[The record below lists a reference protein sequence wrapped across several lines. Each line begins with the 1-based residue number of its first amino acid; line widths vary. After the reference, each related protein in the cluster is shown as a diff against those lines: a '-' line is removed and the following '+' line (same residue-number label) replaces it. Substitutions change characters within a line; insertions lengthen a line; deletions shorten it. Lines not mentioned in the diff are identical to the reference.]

1 MAAGRSF
8 AEYVKNKCYND
19 LFNAAERYTKAN
31 WSNLDLY
38 MRHVNN
44 VGRLDVEDVT
54 IQRVYVRDLPG
65 TKVAFEV
72 GVEVDLVVHER
83 SSRNDE
89 YDECF
94 PWLKIYC
101 DGDLAKGLS
110 DWQIYNVEPYS
121 KKNAPLNSLSDALV
135 PYIPNDRLEEVATQ
149 FLKDYYPEALR
160 ITPYGQNPIWV
171 DPQMLAERM
180 GLTIVTKRI
189 KKDASVFGQLY
200 FVDTDAEFYDSKDDS
215 VKIVSVPEKTIIV
228 DPMNFLLRNL
238 GSVNNTVIHECVHYD
253 KHKKVFELEK
263 LFNHDASCISCEVV
277 GGALSSVDKNA
288 TEMMERQANQLT
300 PRIQMPAEPFT
311 AKTKEYIAKFM
322 RETSAKHEC
331 DVMEMVIEQLG
342 IVFGVSKQ
350 SAKIRLVEL
359 GFDGAI
365 GTYTYLDGHY
375 VKPHGFKKGSV
386 KVNQTFSL
394 SFQEAAIEHFTNPEL
409 RQLTESG
416 DYLFVDNHFV
426 YNASLYVEIDECG
439 RLQLTDY
446 ARSHMDEC
454 CLLFDI
460 KVTSKIGND
469 YHTACFL
476 NREPSDVTFEIKYH
490 NGFRN
495 APQERQIAMR
505 KKQQEE
511 WLNIRRQMTDDPEQC
526 MDLLLDWRN
535 MKYTELADA
544 IDINERTIRR
554 TVKGVTSPKVETAVR
569 ICFALRLPPV
579 ISEKLLD
586 ALNCK
591 LKPMDPNHQWIKEA
605 LVLKY
610 PEGFDA
616 ASEWLYD
623 YGIEI

>member
-8 AEYVKNKCYND
+8 AEYVKSKCYNG
-19 LFNAAERYTKAN
+19 LYSAAERYTKAN
-31 WSNLDLY
+31 WSNLDLNLW
-38 MRHVNN
+38 HVNN
-44 VGRLDVEDVT
+44 VGRLEVEDVT

-72 GVEVDLVVHER
+72 DLVVHER
-83 SSRNDE
+83 SSRYDE
-89 YDECF
+89 YDECT

-110 DWQIYNVEPYS
+110 DWRIYNVEPYS
-121 KKNAPLNSLSDALV
+121 KENAPYNSLSDALV
-135 PYIPNDRLEEVATQ
+135 PYIPNERLEEVATK
-149 FLKDYYPEALR
+149 FLKKYYPEALR
-160 ITPYGQNPIWV
+160 ITARGQDPVWV
-171 DPQMLAERM
+171 DPQVLAGRM

-189 KKDASVFGQLY
+189 KEDASVFGQLY
-200 FVDTDAEFYDSKDDS
+200 FVDTDAELFDANEGKAKT
-215 VKIVSVPEKTIIV
+215 VKIPGKTIVV

-238 GSVNNTVIHECVHYD
+238 GSANNTTIHECVHYD
-253 KHKKVFELEK
+253 KHKMVFELEK
-263 LFNHDASCISCEVV
+263 LFNQDASCISCEVV
-277 GGALSSVDKNA
+277 GGASASVAKKA

-300 PRIQMPAEPFT
+300 PRIQMPAEPFK
-311 AKTKEYIAKFM
+311 AKAKEYIAKFM
-322 RETSAKHEC
+322 RETNAQHEC

-342 IVFGVSKQ
+342 VVFGVSKQ

-394 SFQEAAIEHFTNPEL
+394 SAQDAAIERFLNQEL
-409 RQLTESG
+409 RELTDSG

-426 YNASLYVEIDECG
+426 YNAPLYVERNEYD

-454 CLLFDI
+454 CLLFDM
-460 KVTSKIGND
+460 KVTSSIGND

-490 NGFRN
+490 NGFQN

-535 MKYTELADA
+535 MKYTEPYSLS
-544 IDINERTIRR
+544 I
-554 TVKGVTSPKVETAVR
+554 V
-569 ICFALRLPPV
+569 
-579 ISEKLLD
+579 
-586 ALNCK
+586 
-591 LKPMDPNHQWIKEA
+591 
-605 LVLKY
+605 
-610 PEGFDA
+610 
-616 ASEWLYD
+616 
-623 YGIEI
+623 